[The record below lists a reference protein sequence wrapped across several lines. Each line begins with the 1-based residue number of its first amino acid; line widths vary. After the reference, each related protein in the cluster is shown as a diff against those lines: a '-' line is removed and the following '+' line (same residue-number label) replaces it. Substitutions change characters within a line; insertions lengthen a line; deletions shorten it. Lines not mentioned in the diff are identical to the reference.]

1 MFMFCCALSK
11 CICSPGCK
19 MTFKTLL
26 QLELLQLKEESDI
39 VFLLVNIKANSVGT
53 TSSISVELNTKDF
66 LRRLP
71 LEVSL
76 GLNHS
81 ITSLR

>member
-1 MFMFCCALSK
+1 
-11 CICSPGCK
+11 

-53 TSSISVELNTKDF
+53 TSSISLELNTKDF